1 MELVW
6 FVIQVALVV
15 VLSSTLFEA
24 VHIWLE
30 IRSHRLLFIVIT
42 LVTLLAVN
50 ILNLILGGIPL

>member
-1 MELVW
+1 LELVW

-24 VHIWLE
+24 IHIWLE
-30 IRSHRLLFIVIT
+30 IRSHRLLFVVIT